1 MGTTVTIDK
10 SYFETL
16 IRRYD
21 IQTLLLRSGQC

>member
-21 IQTLLLRSGQC
+21 MQILLLHTGQC